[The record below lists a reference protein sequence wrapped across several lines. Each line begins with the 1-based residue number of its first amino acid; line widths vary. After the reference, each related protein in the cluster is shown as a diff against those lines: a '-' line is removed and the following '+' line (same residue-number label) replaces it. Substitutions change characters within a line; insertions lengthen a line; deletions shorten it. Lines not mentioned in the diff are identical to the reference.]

1 MATHAYTVAPGYAE
15 LEQGARAFGVEGVR
29 EATAWDFNLKIGVR
43 RGVQLGVFGPT
54 YLRTSAGV
62 GVGDLG
68 VAIKFARAV
77 SSRTAVAV
85 VPAVSFPTG
94 DARRG
99 LGAGRALASAIGVVS
114 GDLPEAFHFD
124 LNAGPEAARFFGG
137 GRGTARRMGR
147 PGRRRSVGFKP

>member
-1 MATHAYTVAPGYAE
+1 
-15 LEQGARAFGVEGVR
+15 
-29 EATAWDFNLKIGVR
+29 
-43 RGVQLGVFGPT
+43 
-54 YLRTSAGV
+54 V

-77 SSRTAVAV
+77 SSRTALAV

-114 GDLPEAFHFD
+114 GVFWRLPWYSSP
-124 LNAGPEAARFFGG
+124 NGPSWTQAERW
-137 GRGTARRMGR
+137 
-147 PGRRRSVGFKP
+147 V

>member
-1 MATHAYTVAPGYAE
+1 VATHAYTVAPGYAE

-43 RGVQLGVFGPT
+43 RDAQLGVFGPA

-99 LGAGRALASAIGVVS
+99 LGAGARSRARSVSSA
-114 GDLPEAFHFD
+114 ETCRRHFI
-124 LNAGPEAARFFGG
+124 LISTPAPWES
-137 GRGTARRMGR
+137 GRG
-147 PGRRRSVGFKP
+147 RRSGSLRWDCRAAGASVR

>member
-43 RGVQLGVFGPT
+43 RGVQLGVFGPA

-94 DARRG
+94 DARR
-99 LGAGRALASAIGVVS
+99 IGVVS

-147 PGRRRSVGFKP
+147 PGRRRRVGFKP

>member
-1 MATHAYTVAPGYAE
+1 MP
-15 LEQGARAFGVEGVR
+15 
-29 EATAWDFNLKIGVR
+29 EATDWDFNLKIGVR
-43 RGVQLGVFGPT
+43 RRVQLGVFGPA

-77 SSRTAVAV
+77 SSRTAIAV
-85 VPAVSFPTG
+85 VPAVSVSTG

-114 GDLPEAFHFD
+114 GGFPGGFHFY
-124 LNAGPEAARFFGG
+124 LHAR
-137 GRGTARRMGR
+137 
-147 PGRRRSVGFKP
+147 PVGIRA